1 MKFLNFMLL
10 LIFSHISMLFGEEI
24 RMLYMAQAGYQP
36 SDIIERA
43 VSFKEQTGIKVNL
56 SFVEYEDQYNLIIAS
71 SGEDRALYDIILVD
85 LIWTAD
91 FAEKNIIDP
100 VPDYLVGEVKKGII
114 PEIYTAFI
122 YKDNLWAVPFLANF
136 QLFYTNMDLLHQ
148 AGFHD
153 LPSSLEEVVNMA
165 SAAKAKGVIKYPL
178 FDSLKKQEALVCE
191 YVWLAGAFGGSL
203 VDKAGKIR
211 LATESNLKALGFLI
225 DLLNNGLMNPY
236 SLNSEEVF
244 ASEVFLSGDCL
255 FTTNWT
261 FLTGLIKESP
271 LPISTSGK
279 ASLIPVSM
287 QIPPRAGPGGNT
299 STISGYQGL
308 SVASNSAHKRNAW
321 EFINHLSSPEFQE
334 MHLDEMSVWKEVWLA
349 EATRIKDPDIDLK
362 KKQIIGVN
370 NRPIHPQYR
379 KISSSMQTWLYK
391 ALLGEVT
398 AAEALSNAQTEIDQL
413 IGPD

>member
-1 MKFLNFMLL
+1 MKFLNLILL
-10 LIFSHISMLFGEEI
+10 LIFSHVSMLFGEEI

-36 SDIIERA
+36 SDIIARA
-43 VSFKEQTGIKVNL
+43 VSFEELTGIKVNL

-100 VPDYLVGEVKKGII
+100 VPDYLVGEVRKGII

-122 YKDNLWAVPFLANF
+122 YRDNLWAVPFLANF
-136 QLFYTNMDLLHQ
+136 QLFYTNMDLLHR

-153 LPSSLEEVVNMA
+153 PPSSLEEVVNMA
-165 SAAKAKGVIKYPL
+165 STAKMKGVIKYPF
-178 FDSLKKQEALVCE
+178 FDSLRKQEALVCE

-203 VDKAGKIR
+203 VDKTGKIR
-211 LATESNLKALGFLI
+211 LTTEPNLKALGFLI
-225 DLLNNGLMNPY
+225 DLLNKGIMNPY

-287 QIPPRAGPGGNT
+287 QTLPGIKDT

-308 SVASNSAHKRNAW
+308 SVTSNSVQKRNAW
-321 EFINHLSSPEFQE
+321 EFISYLSSPEFQK

-362 KKQIIGVN
+362 KKQIIGVY

-379 KISSSMQTWLYK
+379 KISSSLQTWLHQ
-391 ALLGEVT
+391 ALLGKVT
-398 AAEALSNAQTEIDQL
+398 ATEALHNAQTEIDQL
-413 IGPD
+413 IGLD

>member
-1 MKFLNFMLL
+1 
-10 LIFSHISMLFGEEI
+10 MLFGEEI

-36 SDIIERA
+36 SDIIARA
-43 VSFKEQTGIKVNL
+43 VSFEELTGIKVNL

-91 FAEKNIIDP
+91 FAEKGIIDP

-136 QLFYTNMDLLHQ
+136 QLFYTNMDLLHRS
-148 AGFHD
+148 GFHD
-153 LPSSLEEVVNMA
+153 PPSSLEEVVKMA

-178 FDSLKKQEALVCE
+178 FDSFRKQEALVCE

-203 VDKAGKIR
+203 VDKTGKIR
-211 LATESNLKALGFLI
+211 LTTEPNLKALGFLI

-244 ASEVFLSGDCL
+244 AAEVFLSGDCL

-279 ASLIPVSM
+279 ASLIPVSTETL
-287 QIPPRAGPGGNT
+287 PGVRGPGPGGNT

-362 KKQIIGVN
+362 KKQIIGVY

-379 KISSSMQTWLYK
+379 KISSSLQTWLHQ
-391 ALLGEVT
+391 ALLGNVT
-398 AAEALSNAQTEIDQL
+398 ATEALHNAQTEIDQL
-413 IGPD
+413 IGLD